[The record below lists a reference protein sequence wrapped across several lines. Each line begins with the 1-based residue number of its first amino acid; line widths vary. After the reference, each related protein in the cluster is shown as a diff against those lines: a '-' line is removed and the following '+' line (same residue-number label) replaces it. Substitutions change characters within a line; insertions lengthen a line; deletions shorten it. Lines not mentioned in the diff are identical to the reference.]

1 MRTLFKRS
9 VFIVVAMTVCVLYP
23 SINMHRS
30 MSRPQKLSRFPEFRG
45 TTPRSLAFGAAPHRR
60 LTNSSGVQLHFSN
73 MMSLPTGMTSMWWE
87 TGKGKQISYRTCR
100 IMMGAAKSALV
111 HGKKGEKVYVFSNTL
126 PKTFFCTDSRLRGE
140 ERAQTLNFTCRG
152 VVVVRYN
159 IVELTEGIPNQHAI
173 IRVHNDIVGPEG
185 RKDPKG
191 YMHLISDIM
200 RFLIIYRYGGTYVD
214 IDQIFI
220 HSLGSQQ
227 RLIAR
232 DQDWNGEKC
241 ATDLVWQRDPKNS
254 CAMRDAVGEAGI
266 PGRCATPP
274 LPSSQTFVLFSAVLA
289 NFPPRDPLM
298 AKTLELIPVMYKRH
312 CWNCL
317 GPLLLSA
324 AFKLLCV
331 SSPGEPPGHAV
342 ESDALLLRGPA
353 IEKEDFFAENL
364 LYLHGPI
371 LEVDFHLQTSSQS
384 LVGGLLKQALLYPLV
399 FAPPEKPKAYERL
412 AAILHP
418 ERFKK
423 NTQPRIN
430 VEINDFE
437 KLPWT
442 QQPASKLPGND
453 DKVLFVAT
461 GTASIYK
468 NSPVRMCLVAMGASS
483 QVQKKMKLS
492 MIPCNETRS
501 HGKASF
507 WRIKKTDIP
516 GWRWS
521 RVQNVYSGDCLSVS
535 KGVDAQLSPCDGH
548 GEELLLALS
557 TYSDGTEIISRRE
570 GHCLTVDKYFG
581 TVVFGHN
588 KKCIRWKRQLDYIL
602 KPPKKFIPSLRR
614 HDKCSLVTNFP
625 PLMMLSEATSYVTH
639 FLRFRS
645 IDAVLVVTT
654 PDSHAAGLEKTVS
667 NVTILPVDNSD
678 PSLFSLFNAIGAQPY
693 RTRGDCILFADHSQS
708 TPEET
713 ILLTK
718 DDIELAIEYWRGHR
732 SMLVGFRGAF
742 AKDMGQGRYKY
753 ITSPSPTLYN
763 MLSFDLPV
771 VMAKEFVLD
780 FTEEGHSAY
789 RYVVE
794 RNPLCAEISMNIL
807 ASTLTKMATQK
818 VTTVAATVL
827 AEQLRAPESRN
838 LRSSIL
844 SECLSTFSKWFPRG
858 RLPFVNNYFSI
869 SL

>member
-1 MRTLFKRS
+1 M
-9 VFIVVAMTVCVLYP
+9 P
-23 SINMHRS
+23 
-30 MSRPQKLSRFPEFRG
+30 
-45 TTPRSLAFGAAPHRR
+45 
-60 LTNSSGVQLHFSN
+60 NSSGVQLQFSK
-73 MMSLPTGMTSMWWE
+73 MISLPTGMTSMWWE
-87 TGKGKQISYRTCR
+87 TGKRRKISYRTCR

-111 HGKKGEKVYVFSNTL
+111 HGKRGEKVYVFSNTL
-126 PKTFFCTDSRLRGE
+126 TKKFFCEESQLRGE
-140 ERAQTLNFTCRG
+140 ERAQTLNYTCSG

-159 IVELTEGIPNQHAI
+159 IVELTEGIPNQHDI

-200 RFLIIYRYGGTYVD
+200 RFLLIYRYGGTYVD

-232 DQDWNGEKC
+232 DQDWNEEKC
-241 ATDLVWQRDPKNS
+241 ATDLAWQRNPQNS
-254 CAMRDAVGEAGI
+254 CGMVDVVGEAGI

-274 LPSSQTFVLFSAVLA
+274 LSSSQTFILFSAVLA

-331 SSPGEPPGHAV
+331 SSPRGPPGQAV
-342 ESDALLLRGPA
+342 DSDALLLRGPA

-364 LYLHGPI
+364 IYLNGPI
-371 LEVDFHLQTSSQS
+371 LEVDFHLQTSSKS
-384 LVGGLLKQALLYPLV
+384 LVGGLLKQVLLHPVV
-399 FAPPEKPKAYERL
+399 FAPPQKPKAYTRL

-423 NTQPRIN
+423 NTEPRIN
-430 VEINDFE
+430 GEINDFE

-442 QQPASKLPGND
+442 QQPAFRLPQTD
-453 DKVLFVAT
+453 DEVLFVAT
-461 GTASIYK
+461 GTTSIYK
-468 NSPVRMCLVAMGASS
+468 NNTIDMCLVAITAQAQRRKASGS
-483 QVQKKMKLS
+483 PVKMKMKLS
-492 MIPCNETRS
+492 MIPCDETSS
-501 HGKASF
+501 HGQASF
-507 WRIKKTDIP
+507 WRIKKTNIP

-521 RVQNVYSGDCLSVS
+521 RVQNVYSENCLSVS
-535 KGVDAQLSPCDGH
+535 KGVEAQLSPCDGR
-548 GEELLLALS
+548 GEEMLFALS
-557 TYSDGTEIISRRE
+557 TYSDGTEIVSRRE

-588 KKCIRWKRQLDYIL
+588 KKCIRWKRQLEYIL
-602 KPPKKFIPSLRR
+602 KPPNRLIPLPRR

-639 FLRFRS
+639 FLSFRS

-654 PDSHAAGLEKTVS
+654 PDSHAEGLEKMAG
-667 NVTILPVDNSD
+667 NVTVLPVHNSD
-678 PSLFSLFNAIGAQPY
+678 PSLFSLLNAIGAQPH
-693 RTRGDCILFADHSQS
+693 RIHGDCILFADHSQS
-708 TPEET
+708 TPKET
-713 ILLTK
+713 VLLTEG
-718 DDIELAIEYWRGHR
+718 DIELAIQYWRGHR

-742 AKDMGQGRYKY
+742 AKEMGRGKFKY
-753 ITSPSPTLYN
+753 ITSPSPALYN
-763 MLSFDLPV
+763 MISFDLPV
-771 VMAKEFVLD
+771 IVAKEFVLD
-780 FTEEGHSAY
+780 FAEVGHSAY
-789 RYVVE
+789 RYIVE
-794 RNPLCAEISMNIL
+794 RKPICAEIAMNIL
-807 ASTLTKMATQK
+807 ASTLAKMAMQK
-818 VTTVAATVL
+818 VTAVAATVL
-827 AEQLRAPESRN
+827 AEQLRDRESHK
-838 LRSSIL
+838 LHSSIL
-844 SECLSTFSKWFPRG
+844 SECLSTFSKWFPG
-858 RLPFVNNYFSI
+858 GKLPFVNNYFSI